1 MIPWLMAG
9 AGAAQIGG
17 SIFGGLFGGSAE
29 KRRANAIRDAG
40 IQGADQIL
48 AASRRGVDKA
58 TAYTDM
64 ARADLSPFR
73 DMGVEAGG
81 SLMDMLLGGGD
92 VSAILKAS
100 PLFNFQSELGT
111 RNINRELAARGL
123 YGSGAGLESLA
134 KFNAQLTG
142 EEGQRLTDRLFGL
155 TQLGANTASNMA
167 DMTNRAGLSMADM
180 IYGGGVN
187 AANMRYNATVGAAN
201 ATSLGDRMLADMG
214 QNIFN
219 TVGSGF
225 KSFGEYEFYKPVMDS
240 MANMMTSMGKS
251 YGMGGTKAVADND
264 FSMVG

>member
-9 AGAAQIGG
+9 AGASQIGG

-29 KRRANAIRDAG
+29 KRRANSIYNAG
-40 IQGADQIL
+40 MKGADDIL

-58 TAYTDM
+58 SAYTDM
-64 ARADLSPFR
+64 ARGDLSPFR

-81 SLMDMLLGGGD
+81 SLMDMLLGGD
-92 VSAILKAS
+92 VSAMLKAS

-123 YGSGAGLESLA
+123 YGSGAGLVSLA

-155 TQLGANTASNMA
+155 TQLGANSASNMA

-225 KSFGEYEFYKPVMDS
+225 KAFGEYELYKPVMDS
-240 MANMMTSMGKS
+240 MVGMMSSMGKS

>member
-1 MIPWLMAG
+1 MIPLLMAG
-9 AGAAQIGG
+9 AGAAGIGG
-17 SIFGGLFGGSAE
+17 SIFGGLFGSSAE

-64 ARADLSPFR
+64 ARGDLSPFR

-92 VSAILKAS
+92 VSAMLKAS

-155 TQLGANTASNMA
+155 TQLGANSASNMA
-167 DMTNRAGLSMADM
+167 GLTNQSGLSMANM
-180 IYGGGVN
+180 IYGGGLE
-187 AANMRYNATVGAAN
+187 AANMRYNSTVGAAN
-201 ATSLGDRMLADMG
+201 ARASGDMMLGQMG

-219 TVGSGF
+219 QVGQGLNQ
-225 KSFGEYEFYKPVMDS
+225 FGSYTMNKPLIDS
-240 MANMMTSMGKS
+240 SIAANNAIATK
-251 YGMGGTKAVADND
+251 YGMTG
-264 FSMVG
+264 S